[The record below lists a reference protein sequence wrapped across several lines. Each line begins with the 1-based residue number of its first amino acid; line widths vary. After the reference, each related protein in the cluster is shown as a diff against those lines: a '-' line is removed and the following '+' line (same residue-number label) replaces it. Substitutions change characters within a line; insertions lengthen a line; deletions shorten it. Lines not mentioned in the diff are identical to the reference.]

1 MAASNSDSD
10 FESPPVRS
18 SSKKSSVGN
27 LSWTR
32 KKQLA
37 RKKTKLPPRIAKT
50 SMNADVSSSLV
61 SWFIFNKYF
70 KSVNVI
76 CLCYLFHNHF
86 WLIVFFVYLNA
97 CWFLF
102 ISFTYVFFSFI
113 VVLILVSVEFNGKW
127 FCYFVFWVLFY
138 LFVCLLGKITLF
150 AVWLH
155 FAFFPFWLVFAVSGF
170 VFFFLGFAVSWFK

>member
-18 SSKKSSVGN
+18 SSKKSIVGN

-86 WLIVFFVYLNA
+86 WLMFFVFIWMHVDFYLFRLQMFLLVWLLFLF
-97 CWFLF
+97 WFLLSLMGNGFVILFSGFCF
-102 ISFTYVFFSFI
+102 I
-113 VVLILVSVEFNGKW
+113 
-127 FCYFVFWVLFY
+127 C
-138 LFVCLLGKITLF
+138 LFVCLGKLLYLPFDCI
-150 AVWLH
+150 LH
-155 FAFFPFWLVFAVSGF
+155 FFHFDWFLQFLVLFFFPWLCS
-170 VFFFLGFAVSWFK
+170 

>member
-18 SSKKSSVGN
+18 SSKKSIVGN

-70 KSVNVI
+70 KSVYVI
-76 CLCYLFHNHF
+76 CLCYMFHNHF
-86 WLIVFFVYLNA
+86 WLMFFVFIWMHVDFYLFRLQI
-97 CWFLF
+97 FLLVWLF
-102 ISFTYVFFSFI
+102 
-113 VVLILVSVEFNGKW
+113 VLILVSVEFNGKW
-127 FCYFVFWVLFY
+127 FCYFVFWVLFSMVL
-138 LFVCLLGKITLF
+138 LFMLIALTF
-150 AVWLH
+150 
-155 FAFFPFWLVFAVSGF
+155 S
-170 VFFFLGFAVSWFK
+170 